1 MKSKYETLVCV
12 VDYVIAHSKDVISA
26 ANTLLDMGFTPCQL
40 VREFK
45 FKEADVRAT
54 NQFKENAWKTDD
66 GAFGLNENE
75 YPYLLGHFSRFDA
88 ELISWFKLTSD
99 EIMQLRK
106 TGIYERIKLLYDEDK
121 EEALTDVMNDIF
133 DKENDSIFAQIKN
146 IRIENEYQRLTVI
159 EVDDLK
165 ENDTVFV
172 RIGDEMYESK
182 VIRPLFLN
190 TDSDEQ
196 EWEVETTNGFSDV
209 DSLYKLKEGNT

>member
-12 VDYVIAHSKDVISA
+12 VNYVIAHSKDVTSA

-45 FKEADVRAT
+45 FKADDVKET
-54 NQFKENAWKTDD
+54 KHFKDNAWKTDD
-66 GAFGLNENE
+66 GAFGLNEKE

-88 ELISWFKLTSD
+88 ELISWFKITPEELMSLKGTH
-99 EIMQLRK
+99 
-106 TGIYERIKLLYDEDK
+106 TYERIKSLYDADK

-133 DKENDSIFAQIKN
+133 DKKFDSIFTQIKN
-146 IRIENEYQRLTVI
+146 IRIENEYQRLTVV

-165 ENDTVFV
+165 ENDTVFT

-190 TDSDEQ
+190 TDSGEQ